1 MNKFEVGQRV
11 KEISTGK
18 IGQIILIDNED
29 FNRFGGSNL
38 CYRVQIDGGK
48 YWFTINN
55 LEEVK
60 GILDAEEREYL
71 SNVIKPFRDRVN
83 LVRKSN
89 SKLADNTYYEVIE
102 ISIKSL
108 IPGWKNEVI
117 LLPAFHR
124 CNRGMYKNME
134 IGKEYTLE
142 ELGL

>member
-18 IGQIILIDNED
+18 IGQIIDIDNED

-71 SNVIKPFRDRVN
+71 SNVIKPFRNRVTGI
-83 LVRKSN
+83 RK
-89 SKLADNTYYEVIE
+89 IF
-102 ISIKSL
+102 SL
-108 IPGWKNEVI
+108 INSRHYFSVEIFLKSVSKKQKYEVI

-134 IGKEYTLE
+134 LGKEYTLE
-142 ELGL
+142 DLGL